1 MEEGLGLQECH
12 FPRLVSHSGPLDR
25 GRVPHVWGIPGRRE
39 DQLPKLGLV
48 CKSCLQ
54 RRRL

>member
-12 FPRLVSHSGPLDR
+12 FPRLVSHSGPLDC